1 MTWRQLS
8 MNNNHDDLID
18 QEDAKNKKVEIEQP
32 EGNMSDE
39 TVSDA
44 SSGNSS
50 DDSQDA
56 LQTELEEAK
65 AKADENWDKFL
76 RLQAEM
82 DNLRRRNDKQVDDAH
97 KYAVKN
103 FAESLLPVVDSL
115 EIGLS
120 VDGDVE
126 KIREGMDLTLKVL
139 MDALKK
145 HKVEEVNPE
154 SEVFNP
160 DYHQAVS
167 MQPSETHND
176 NEVVT
181 VMQKG
186 YTLNG
191 RLVRPAMVMVCK
203 N

>member
-1 MTWRQLS
+1 
-8 MNNNHDDLID
+8 MNENHDDDLID
-18 QEDAKNKKVEIEQP
+18 QEDAKNKKVGSEQP
-32 EGNMSDE
+32 EENVGDE
-39 TVSDA
+39 ST
-44 SSGNSS
+44 
-50 DDSQDA
+50 DDSQDS

-145 HKVEEVNPE
+145 HKIEEVNPE
-154 SEVFNP
+154 GEAFNP
-160 DYHQAVS
+160 DLHQAVS
-167 MQPSETHND
+167 MQPSENHKD

>member
-1 MTWRQLS
+1 

>member
-1 MTWRQLS
+1 MS
-8 MNNNHDDLID
+8 NNHDDLID

-32 EGNMSDE
+32 EENRSDE

-44 SSGNSS
+44 GS
-50 DDSQDA
+50 DSQDA

-65 AKADENWDKFL
+65 AKADENWDKYL

-139 MDALKK
+139 LDALKK

-154 SEVFNP
+154 GEAFNP
-160 DYHQAVS
+160 DLHQAVS

-191 RLVRPAMVMVCK
+191 RLIRPAMVMVCK